1 MTDIDSYNRQVIAEF
16 RARNGAVDGLPPGL
30 SLLLLHH
37 LGARSGT
44 EHVTPLAYWKISDT
58 SVAVVASNFGSPVH
72 PAWYH
77 NLIAHP
83 TTTVEIAAAIRGVRA
98 RVAAPAE
105 RHQLLERITADSP
118 TVAAALSRTTRQIPV
133 VILDLLEAGDSRT

>member
-1 MTDIDSYNRQVIAEF
+1 MTDIGSYNRQVVAEF
-16 RARNGAVDGLPPGL
+16 RARNGAVRGPQGL

-44 EHVTPLAYWKISDT
+44 EYVTPLAYWQITSK
-58 SVAVVASNFGSPVH
+58 SVAVIASNFGSPVN

-83 TTTVEIAAAIRGVRA
+83 ATTVEIGAATWGVRA
-98 RVAAPAE
+98 RVADPAE
-105 RHQLLERITADSP
+105 RHQLLERLTAESAP
-118 TVAAALSRTTRQIPV
+118 VAAALSRTDRQIPV
-133 VILDLLEAGDSRT
+133 VILDVLGARDGRT